1 MIADRTCRAVSFL
14 AARVKSRLR
23 FAAPPATKRGG
34 HWRTGRSGCGA
45 SEQTV
50 SDGSW
55 PVVLSEL
62 RRHKAAT
69 GLSEF
74 SQQAAYEAG
83 GWMSTVG
90 HLPSFAIAFTRLF
103 R

>member
-1 MIADRTCRAVSFL
+1 MIADRTYRAVSFL
-14 AARVKSRLR
+14 ATRVKNRLR

-55 PVVLSEL
+55 
-62 RRHKAAT
+62 
-69 GLSEF
+69 GLCHYPPCPS
-74 SQQAAYEAG
+74 AG
-83 GWMSTVG
+83 PPQGKR
-90 HLPSFAIAFTRLF
+90 AR
-103 R
+103 